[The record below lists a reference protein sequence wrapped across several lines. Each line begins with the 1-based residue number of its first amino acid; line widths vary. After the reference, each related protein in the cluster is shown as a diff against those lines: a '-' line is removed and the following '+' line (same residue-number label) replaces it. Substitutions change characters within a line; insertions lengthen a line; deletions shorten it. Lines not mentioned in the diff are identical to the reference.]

1 MPIFPKIA
9 SPCPYLNRLDE
20 IIDADVCRMCS
31 RQVFDLTHMT
41 DGERLAF
48 LAGCEE
54 EVCVSYS
61 IPIRPALRAAAIAAA
76 IALPSAASA
85 LPRRAPQPPVPIMV
99 PVAGG
104 IAPPPQVQMIQ
115 VPPTVDSADELN
127 ALYDREP
134 VKPPAPPASAPAR
147 GSTRPGGI

>member
-1 MPIFPKIA
+1 MPLFPKIA
-9 SPCPYLNRLDE
+9 SPCPFVNRLDE
-20 IIDADVCRMCS
+20 IIDGDVCRMCS
-31 RQVFDLTHMT
+31 RKVFDLTDMT

-61 IPIRPALRAAAIAAA
+61 IPLRNALQAAAIAAA
-76 IALPSAASA
+76 LTVPSAASA
-85 LPRRAPQPPVPIMV
+85 RAQQAPQPPVPIMV

-104 IAPPPQVQMIQ
+104 IAPPPQLQMIE
-115 VPPTVDSADELN
+115 VPPAVDSADELN

-134 VKPPAPPASAPAR
+134 MKPPAPPASAPAR